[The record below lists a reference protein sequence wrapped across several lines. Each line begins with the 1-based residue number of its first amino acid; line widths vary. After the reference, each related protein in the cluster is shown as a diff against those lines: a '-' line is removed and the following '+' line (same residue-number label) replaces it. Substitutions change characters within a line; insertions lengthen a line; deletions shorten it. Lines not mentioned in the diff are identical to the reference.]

1 MSPVGAVGVIVTFGA
16 LTAAAFGFLPSFTLF
31 LSLPLLLAGAL
42 YDSWRDSRAKRRNA
56 RG

>member
-42 YDSWRDSRAKRRNA
+42 YDS
-56 RG
+56 